1 MRYAVLDV
9 ETTGLS
15 PGIGDRIIEIGAV
28 AIQERTIV
36 AEFESLIYVK
46 KRIPLLVQ
54 NIHGITNEMLIGKP
68 EPEEVFPQFRE
79 FIGDS
84 TLVAHNA
91 QFDIRF
97 LRYEFE
103 RLGLKLSN
111 RHLCTLEMSRELFP
125 ELENHK
131 LYTVAKHVL
140 VGVPEN
146 MHLHRALDDARLT
159 AMIWME
165 MVKR

>member
-1 MRYAVLDV
+1 MSLFVLDV

-15 PGIGDRIIEIGAV
+15 PGIEDRIIEIGAV
-28 AIQERTIV
+28 AIQERAIV

-46 KRIPLLVQ
+46 KSIPLLVQ
-54 NIHGITNEMLIGKP
+54 HIHGITNAMFIGKP
-68 EPEEVFPQFRE
+68 EPKEVFPRFRE
-79 FIGDS
+79 FIGNS
-84 TLVAHNA
+84 ILVAHNA

-97 LRYEFE
+97 LQYEFGRL
-103 RLGLKLSN
+103 RLGLNN
-111 RHLCTLEMSRELFP
+111 RYFCTLEMSRKLFP

-146 MHLHRALDDARLT
+146 LHLHRALDDARLT

-165 MVKR
+165 NGR